1 MLSLLLLAP
10 RPSVDFRF
18 SEEQDALRGAVRGFV
33 DDWVVTHDARDG
45 LAESDW
51 DAMTRLG
58 WTGLLV
64 PEEHGGLGLGLVDAG
79 VVLEEM
85 GRVAFPGP
93 YLASAVVAT
102 IAARRLGCAD
112 LLRGLAEG
120 GRGTVALEEAG
131 AGDPL
136 HRVRTSAR
144 RTGADWM
151 LSGVKP
157 IVLDALGAEWMLVAA
172 RTPDGLATFKVV
184 GAEIEAVTTM
194 DATRAAGRLVLDDT
208 GAEPVG
214 PLGDHTAIWRAIADD
229 TAIALSAELLGICDA
244 SLAMAMS
251 YAEQRVQFDKPL
263 AAHQV
268 IQHKLV
274 DMLHATELG
283 RVGVHYAA
291 WASDVGDPD
300 MSRAVSIA
308 KSQMGEAAVMVTGEN
323 IQVHGAVGFTWES
336 RAGVLY
342 QRAKQN
348 DVLGGSQSW
357 HRSRVADLVLG

>member
-1 MLSLLLLAP
+1 M
-10 RPSVDFRF
+10 DFRF
-18 SEEQDALRGAVRGFV
+18 SEEQDALRGAVRRFV

-51 DAMTRLG
+51 DAITRLG

-64 PEEHGGLGLGLVDAG
+64 PTDHGGLGLGMVDAA

-85 GRVAFPGP
+85 GRIAFPGP
-93 YLASAVVAT
+93 YLGSAVVAT
-102 IAARRLGCAD
+102 IAARRLGCTD
-112 LLRGLAEG
+112 LLRGLAAG
-120 GRGTVALEEAG
+120 DRGAIALEEAG
-131 AGDPL
+131 SGDPVD
-136 HRVRTSAR
+136 RVRASAR
-144 RTGADWM
+144 RKGADWV

-157 IVLDALGAEWMLVAA
+157 IVLDALGADWVLVAA
-172 RTPDGLATFKVV
+172 RTPDGLATFKLIEPE
-184 GAEIEAVTTM
+184 AEAITTM
-194 DATRAAGRLVLDDT
+194 DATRAVGRLVLDHT
-208 GAEPVG
+208 VAEPVG

-229 TAIALSAELLGICDA
+229 TAIALSAELVGVCDA
-244 SLAMAMS
+244 SLAMAIG

-283 RVGVHYAA
+283 RVGAHYAA
-291 WASDVGDPD
+291 WASDVDDPD
-300 MSRAVSIA
+300 VSRAASIA

-357 HRSRVADLVLG
+357 HRSRVADLVLGSS